1 MGRPVW
7 HIGPAAARRAARPA
21 AGVPRCRRLRLRER
35 TPTTQHV
42 VFPRNSRGAPLA
54 GFGIQQPHMAI
65 DRVAVQFQTP
75 CNLPIRESLRVQ
87 LLNDLSVG
95 HADPVRHRRLRRVEK
110 HPGYDSRTPHHWPVF
125 RRPSLAGFGVPA
137 DTTASLPPP
146 TLRLLPAA
154 MTNLPGGVHTHW
166 KNKTFARRTPR
177 SGSQRV
183 AGGRAH

>member
-1 MGRPVW
+1 
-7 HIGPAAARRAARPA
+7 
-21 AGVPRCRRLRLRER
+21 
-35 TPTTQHV
+35 
-42 VFPRNSRGAPLA
+42 
-54 GFGIQQPHMAI
+54 MAI
-65 DRVAVQFQTP
+65 DRVSVQLQTP
-75 CNLPIRESLRVQ
+75 CNLPIQESLRVQ
-87 LLNDLSVG
+87 LLNYLSVG
-95 HADPVRHRRLRRVEK
+95 HADLVRHRRLRRVEK

-183 AGGRAH
+183 ARSRAQRPPPVTPPHIASTPQADRITVSPVRRPGRRGKMGLRPRAPRGNS